1 MKRLI
6 TICTVT
12 VLVLALA
19 SIVNAAT
26 WGVPADFPTIQ
37 EAIDSTLVIDGDKI
51 MVGSGNHAGA
61 VVTKA
66 VEIKGEGGAAINTGM
81 PYGPTMTG
89 FYFPSEGGGGGAT
102 ISHLQFDEAVGFAI
116 MSGGVDDVTITQC
129 TLNNTL
135 QGISNWRGSGW
146 EISHNVFIDLR
157 SANGG
162 GIAILIGDYSAMEG
176 GVNDNV
182 VSHNKITGTLHV
194 APDDGGGYNG
204 TGIVIYADF
213 RWGAAGAESMTG
225 NRVAK
230 NKVSLVSDTPDVVDV
245 DAIAL
250 SQAYYPADPPDLL
263 PKVIY
268 DNAIGFN
275 DLRGTVLQLDI
286 TPGLEAY
293 NKISRNLG
301 DNRGHGL
308 HPSAFDPG
316 GN

>member
-1 MKRLI
+1 MKRLS
-6 TICTVT
+6 TICAVAAF
-12 VLVLALA
+12 LLAMPI
-19 SIVNAAT
+19 IVNAAT

-37 EAIDSTLVIDGDKI
+37 DAIDSDLVLDGDKI
-51 MVGSGNHAGA
+51 MVAPGLRAGA

-66 VEIKGEGGAAINTGM
+66 VEIKGEGGAVINTGM
-81 PYGPTMTG
+81 PYGPTMIG
-89 FYFPSEGGGGGAT
+89 FYFPFEGGGDGAT
-102 ISHLQFDEAVGFAI
+102 ISHLQFDEAVGFAVF
-116 MSGGVDDVTITQC
+116 SGGVDDVTITQC
-129 TLNNTL
+129 TLNNAL
-135 QGISNWRGSGW
+135 QGISNWGGSGW
-146 EISHNVFIDLR
+146 EISHNEIIDLQT
-157 SANGG
+157 SNGG
-162 GIAILIGDYSAMEG
+162 GIGILIADYKATAG
-176 GVNDNV
+176 GINDNI

-194 APDDGGGYNG
+194 ASDDGGGYNG

-213 RWGAAGAESMTG
+213 RWGDAGAEKMTK
-225 NRVAK
+225 NRVVK

-250 SQAYYPADPPDLL
+250 TQVYSPDPPPYPL
-263 PKVIY
+263 PKVVY

-286 TPGLEAY
+286 TPGLEDY

-308 HPSAFDPG
+308 HPSAFGPG